1 MQGLPQN
8 LLQHTPS
15 TSRDFWESQKKKKKG
30 ELEPS
35 NQKEKIQ
42 PPLEKVHSQES
53 AKQKQIC
60 F

>member
-8 LLQHTPS
+8 LLQHPPS
-15 TSRDFWESQKKKKKG
+15 TRRDFREPQKKKG

-42 PPLEKVHSQES
+42 PPSEKVHSQES

>member
-8 LLQHTPS
+8 LLRHTPS
-15 TSRDFWESQKKKKKG
+15 TSRDFRESQEKKG

-53 AKQKQIC
+53 AKQKQI
-60 F
+60 